1 MDLRNINLDY
11 KLKLSFL
18 MREFEFESA
27 IFNDSNES
35 SVILAKVFKEFSP
48 SL

>member
-27 IFNDSNES
+27 PRHLKI
-35 SVILAKVFKEFSP
+35 KEFIND
-48 SL
+48 

>member
-27 IFNDSNES
+27 PRHLKI
-35 SVILAKVFKEFSP
+35 KEFINDGFIVNMDH
-48 SL
+48 